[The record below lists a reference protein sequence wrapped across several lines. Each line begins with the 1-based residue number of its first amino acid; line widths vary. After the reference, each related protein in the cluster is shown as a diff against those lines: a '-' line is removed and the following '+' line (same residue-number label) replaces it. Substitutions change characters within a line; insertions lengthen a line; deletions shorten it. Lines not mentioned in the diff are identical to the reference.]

1 MPTAGQSYE
10 QQLAM
15 QRADEEARKA
25 AAAAQLTGV
34 QYDAMARQRQDMAG
48 RQQAEQSY
56 QAAMGMLRPPQLQP
70 GQKSMAG
77 PEGQLWRG
85 VQAQQRAGQVA
96 ANVRGF
102 NPLAARAAAQSGAEI
117 ESQAR
122 GAAMGIR
129 EADEAARQAAM
140 LQLAQQRSQFEQ
152 QQMGLETQAMQQ
164 QLQAQAFQQQ
174 MEAEER
180 AREAE
185 QEGQIGAGVLNVL
198 GAVGGTLL
206 KSDERLK
213 KDIREATGGS
223 VDDLMA
229 QLGGKRKYVVSDE
242 GNAAEFSGEYGDPA
256 NPRTALV
263 YTGDRPVLPQY
274 RAVDGRSQFDRDMAA
289 FMAQKE
295 AEDEAER
302 RQAVMDMYD
311 QAEDE
316 SNAAAAQRRALDF
329 SRSGIAITDIGEG
342 GPPLEQRIGYGTV
355 VPREEFRPQV
365 PTREPMEVEARAF
378 NQPFTSG
385 PSAAERAEFVRRM
398 TEGAEAA
405 RPATE
410 RALAS
415 MLGAP
420 PRARVREVPATYE
433 DAARAKRRQQLQSA
447 LESMGPAADKT
458 MQGIRPVSFE
468 YQPQVGQPGPKFG
481 VTAQELERTPLGR
494 GMVRETPQ
502 GKAIDVGQATGAI
515 LGMLG
520 RVNERLRKVEGK

>member
-1 MPTAGQSYE
+1 MPYGQPKMMHDIDRYAYGDSATGEYE
-10 QQLAM
+10 KMLA
-15 QRADEEARKA
+15 
-25 AAAAQLTGV
+25 
-34 QYDAMARQRQDMAG
+34 DAMGTFGGPAKPDVG
-48 RQQAEQSY
+48 GKVQQGA
-56 QAAMGMLRPPQLQP
+56 
-70 GQKSMAG
+70 
-77 PEGQLWRG
+77 EGQLWQG
-85 VQAQQRAGQVA
+85 IAAQQRAGQLGA
-96 ANVRGF
+96 TRRGMD
-102 NPLAARAAAQSGAEI
+102 AGAMRAAYQAGGEMEGAGMMQAQALRAAE
-117 ESQAR
+117 EEQR
-122 GAAMGIR
+122 RKAAL
-129 EADEAARQAAM
+129 AV
-140 LQLAQQRSQFEQ
+140 LQGRSQYE
-152 QQMGLETQAMQQ
+152 QQMGKIGTYQLGQALQQREFEAQMQ
-164 QLQAQAFQQQ
+164 AAK
-174 MEAEER
+174 EA
-180 AREAE
+180 AE
-185 QEGQIGAGVLNVL
+185 QERTEAAKTGVL
-198 GAVGGTLL
+198 GAAQGFLGMLA
-206 KSDERLK
+206 SDERLK
-213 KDIREATGGS
+213 KDIKTATGGS

-289 FMAQKE
+289 FMAEKE

-316 SNAAAAQRRALDF
+316 GNAAAAQRRALDF

-342 GPPLEQRIGYGTV
+342 GPPPEQRISYGTV

-365 PTREPMEVEARAF
+365 PTRAPMEVEARSFA
-378 NQPFTSG
+378 QPFTAG

-420 PRARVREVPATYE
+420 PRGRVREVPATYE

-447 LESMGPAADKT
+447 LESLGPAADKT

-494 GMVRETPQ
+494 GMVRETPA